1 MGRRSSVY
9 TEQVP
14 VITAAA
20 GGLAAFRRWAFSAE
34 FPDDG
39 RIDYLAGSVETDLSP
54 EDLHTH
60 GTVKAAIAAALHAL
74 IVERDLGQVFIDRA
88 RVSSPAADLS
98 VEPDVLAVLWQS
110 LESGRVRY
118 LPRAR
123 GGAARSAEIEG
134 GPDLVVEILSDSSM
148 HKDTERLPRLYA
160 LAGVRELW
168 LVDARDQ
175 QPHLAMLAMYT
186 LESGAYREVAPDA
199 RGHLLSPLLGHTFR
213 LLRQPAR
220 FSTWRYQLEHDAVP
234 DTGGS
239 NSPSPK
245 PR

>member
-14 VITAAA
+14 VLPAAA

-34 FPDDG
+34 FPDHG
-39 RIDYLAGSVETDLSP
+39 RIDYLAGSVETELSP

-60 GTVKAAIAAALHAL
+60 GPVKAAIAAVLHAL

-88 RVSSPAADLS
+88 RVSSAAANLS

-118 LPRAR
+118 VPRAR
-123 GGAARSAEIEG
+123 GGPVRLARSAEIEG
-134 GPDLVVEILSDSSM
+134 GPDLVVEILSDSSVR
-148 HKDTERLPRLYA
+148 KDTELLPRLYA

-168 LVDARDQ
+168 LVDARGE
-175 QPHLAMLAMYT
+175 QPDLAMYT

-234 DTGGS
+234 DAGGS